1 MTDKFSEKEFEQL
14 VFENQDL
21 ILKVCSIY
29 FNNQVDQEDLFQEIV
44 INLWKG
50 LPSFRGM
57 SKLSTWI
64 YRVSL
69 NTALS
74 QLRRLNRKKIFFSES
89 IPENNLITEAKNPD
103 ADPRIIAL
111 RRGIDQ
117 LKPIEKAVILLY
129 LEEKSYEEIS
139 EITGLS
145 IKNVSVR
152 IFRIKKKLEKLVGP
166 ELEKTY

>member
-1 MTDKFSEKEFEQL
+1 MKENLSEKELEKL
-14 VFENQDL
+14 IFENQDL

-50 LPSFRGM
+50 LPSFQGM

-74 QLRRLNRKKIFFSES
+74 QIRRQNRKKLFFSES
-89 IPENNLITEAKNPD
+89 IHENSLITEAANPD
-103 ADPRIIAL
+103 RGFRLNAL
-111 RRGIDQ
+111 RKGIEK
-117 LKPIEKAVILLY
+117 LKPVEKAVILLY

-139 EITGLS
+139 QITGLS
-145 IKNVSVR
+145 INNVSVR
-152 IFRIKKKLEKLVGP
+152 IFRTKKKLEKLVGP
-166 ELEKTY
+166 DLEKTY